1 MGEDPF
7 SKTYIQSAMREHF
20 MDCCEKLPFPTSTQ
34 SRRLV
39 RERKLCEQ
47 KVNVFC
53 KCRLPWD
60 KTYGDKGTLVNFSM
74 CREWFHEICMKIDKK
89 VIDQPLM
96 KYDCDICLDL

>member
-1 MGEDPF
+1 
-7 SKTYIQSAMREHF
+7 
-20 MDCCEKLPFPTSTQ
+20 MDCCEEIFSSILQ

-60 KTYGDKGTLVNFSM
+60 KTYGDKNCSM
-74 CREWFHEICMKIDKK
+74 CREWLHEKCMNIDKK

-96 KYDCDICLDL
+96 KCDICLDL